1 MKKIIFILIL
11 PFAFFHF
18 VYGQVETKFYPDK
31 DALQQNRY
39 IRNHK
44 KSTKVKKMLSFDV
57 QKMMDEDR
65 QNENLDI
72 PFRFGKGFDV
82 NITLSDGEWTTVEN
96 GRLWLMEFQSE
107 GAYSINFVFENLYL
121 PDSAELYIVNS
132 EGTMLYGPVTSK
144 QNTKNGFF
152 LTDLIQGDKATI
164 YLYEP
169 TNKKEQSQLIVKR
182 VVHAYKNLFS
192 TMAYG
197 NLGGS
202 EACNNDVVC
211 FPTWDLES
219 DAVALI
225 LLSNGDELCSGSLL
239 MTANQNFRSYFL
251 SAFHCVDTYADG
263 TLSAEEITN
272 AENWMFKF
280 QYKMISCGGNTE
292 TTSITY
298 NGANFRAAWNTTDFA
313 LMELNNSPVGDERF
327 SWLGW
332 DRSGNT
338 PTSGTGIHHPSG
350 DVMKISFDNDALTE
364 TFNGSTIG
372 GTSHWFVGVDNG
384 TLEHG
389 SSGSPLFN
397 ESKRVIGQLHS
408 GYPGCSS
415 SKQFWYGCFYRS
427 WTGGGTNTT
436 RLSNWL
442 DPTGIGVMTTNTSRT
457 PFISGPSLI
466 CTTGTYTINNFPE
479 GATVNWR
486 TSLQL
491 SIISGQGTSEIVVS
505 KISSIFTASVYA
517 DITINGNTFTVTKSG
532 IQMGTKAPSIVVYN
546 AGGSAM
552 VDPPY
557 YTGVNYRITAHGSG
571 LASKPSSYFAWEVE
585 ISP

>member
-225 LLSNGDELCSGSLL
+225 LLSNGDELCSGSL
-239 MTANQNFRSYFL
+239 
-251 SAFHCVDTYADG
+251 
-263 TLSAEEITN
+263 
-272 AENWMFKF
+272 F
-280 QYKMISCGGNTE
+280 QYFGK
-292 TTSITY
+292 Y
-298 NGANFRAAWNTTDFA
+298 
-313 LMELNNSPVGDERF
+313 
-327 SWLGW
+327 
-332 DRSGNT
+332 
-338 PTSGTGIHHPSG
+338 
-350 DVMKISFDNDALTE
+350 SFN
-364 TFNGSTIG
+364 
-372 GTSHWFVGVDNG
+372 
-384 TLEHG
+384 
-389 SSGSPLFN
+389 
-397 ESKRVIGQLHS
+397 K
-408 GYPGCSS
+408 
-415 SKQFWYGCFYRS
+415 
-427 WTGGGTNTT
+427 
-436 RLSNWL
+436 
-442 DPTGIGVMTTNTSRT
+442 
-457 PFISGPSLI
+457 LI
-466 CTTGTYTINNFPE
+466 I
-479 GATVNWR
+479 
-486 TSLQL
+486 
-491 SIISGQGTSEIVVS
+491 
-505 KISSIFTASVYA
+505 K
-517 DITINGNTFTVTKSG
+517 
-532 IQMGTKAPSIVVYN
+532 
-546 AGGSAM
+546 
-552 VDPPY
+552 
-557 YTGVNYRITAHGSG
+557 
-571 LASKPSSYFAWEVE
+571 
-585 ISP
+585 